1 MSAVTSRMPDQST
14 FERGLKGRQ
23 ARGRRWEF
31 FFLSAILVGLLV
43 LLILLFSLVNNTFGF
58 ILVKETIPAS
68 TLSER
73 PLEELT
79 APELAVILQNNLSKG
94 QMLNMFIQTML
105 PADIERGRL
114 ATDPLDAIL
123 PTGAINPIEGQK
135 TAVDLSAE
143 ELAAL
148 IGANVSQGQ
157 MVDTVYTM
165 VVGRTVVQSWSLLDS
180 LFNRPGIEQ
189 TIADRAQGIGLSPTL
204 SAEKR
209 EEAQVNYAEGR
220 LQWHSWL
227 NGDLLTSPSNSVAG
241 EWGIRQGLV
250 GSVLVLLV
258 AIVPS
263 AIIGVGAAIYLEEY
277 AKDPRIIR
285 HKYLRWFNQ
294 FVETNIRNLAGV
306 PSIIYG
312 LLGLAIFAR
321 ILEAFT
327 SGRMIPGVEG
337 SANGRTIISAGLT
350 LGLLILPVIIINAQE
365 AIRAVPNSI
374 REASFGLGATRW
386 QTISRQVLPA
396 SIPGIMTGI
405 ILSLSRAIGETAPLV
420 VIGAAVSLSRDP
432 TLFGAFTTLPI
443 QIYNAAS
450 QPDAQFQNAA
460 SAAILILL
468 ALLLV
473 LNATAIIIRQRFSRR
488 TQ

>member
-1 MSAVTSRMPDQST
+1 MSAITSRMPDKST
-14 FERGLKGRQ
+14 FQSGLKGRQ

-31 FFLSAILVGLLV
+31 FFLSAILIGLLV
-43 LLILLFSLVNNTFGF
+43 LLILLFSLINNTFGF
-58 ILVKETIPAS
+58 ILVKETIPAT
-68 TLSER
+68 TLADR
-73 PLEELT
+73 PIEELA
-79 APELAVILQNNLSKG
+79 APDLAVILQNNLSKG
-94 QMLNMFIQTML
+94 QMLNVFIQTVL
-105 PADIERGRL
+105 PADVDRARL
-114 ATDPLDAIL
+114 ATDPVSVLL
-123 PTGAINPIEGQK
+123 PEAASNPIVGQK
-135 TAVDLSAE
+135 TAVDLSVD

-148 IGANVSQGQ
+148 IAANASQGQ
-157 MVDTVYTM
+157 LVDMVYSM
-165 VVGRTVVQSWSLLDS
+165 VVGRTVVQSWSLIDS
-180 LFNRPGIEQ
+180 LLNRAAIEQ

-209 EEAQVNYAEGR
+209 EGAQINYAEGN

-241 EWGIRQGLV
+241 EWGVRQGLV
-250 GSVLVLLV
+250 GSVLVLIV
-258 AIVPS
+258 AIVP
-263 AIIGVGAAIYLEEY
+263 AALIGVGASIYLEEY

-285 HKYLRWFNQ
+285 NKYLGWFNQ

-321 ILEAFT
+321 LLEAFT
-327 SGRMIPGVEG
+327 SGRIIPGAEAG
-337 SANGRTIISAGLT
+337 ANGRTIVSAGLT

-374 REASFGLGATRW
+374 REASYGLGATRW
-386 QTISRQVLPA
+386 QTISRQVLPTA
-396 SIPGIMTGI
+396 IPGIMTGI

-432 TLFGAFTTLPI
+432 SLFGAFTTLPI

-488 TQ
+488 IQ